1 MQINWRMLVSNSLE
15 GQWQKGEILA
25 KWSADNGYHQL
36 SGLFI
41 FLIHL
46 KLQTK
51 TLALPY
57 PS

>member
-1 MQINWRMLVSNSLE
+1 MLVSNSLE

-25 KWSADNGYHQL
+25 KWSADNGYHRL
-36 SGLFI
+36 PGLFI
-41 FLIHL
+41 FFIHL